1 MALVYP
7 DHRTHNQKSLGTV
20 AISTNADGIT
30 GADVLDC
37 AGLVLTGM
45 VVSTGSSDANYTFRG
60 GHTTASL
67 QTLVNSTGD
76 AITKGSTIAGVTPG
90 KTIVFDPAPFSGVRF
105 IQVFSSS
112 CASVTP
118 RPCAS
123 RNASVAVINLVVA
136 MNVPSVCCLI
146 RPIDKA

>member
-45 VVSTGSSDANYTFRG
+45 VVSTGSSDAN
-60 GHTTASL
+60 
-67 QTLVNSTGD
+67 
-76 AITKGSTIAGVTPG
+76 
-90 KTIVFDPAPFSGVRF
+90 
-105 IQVFSSS
+105 
-112 CASVTP
+112 
-118 RPCAS
+118 
-123 RNASVAVINLVVA
+123 
-136 MNVPSVCCLI
+136 
-146 RPIDKA
+146 